1 MGLLDT
7 SLQIGRSSIMAHQ
20 LAMDV
25 VGNNL
30 ANASTEGYARQTT
43 DLRSAIGIRTME
55 GPYLGLGVNAESIQ
69 RLSDAYLEQR
79 LRNARSDSEAL
90 KTQSDMFQQLEGTF
104 NELSDSDL
112 STQIND
118 FFSALSTLQGNPEEM
133 SVRRSVV
140 ESAAML
146 TDSIRTLRTKIDE
159 LRTGLNAEI
168 TDAVSTVNSLTTEIA
183 QLNVEI
189 SRIEAGG
196 TETGGANALRDRR
209 DLLLGQLSD
218 LVATRVVETDNG
230 MVNVFAGADPLVMG
244 SRSYDLATEASTDD
258 GLPIA
263 NVVFAADG
271 RPLDAKGGKIQ
282 GLIDARDK
290 DIVEF
295 VDQLDTWTA
304 AFIDGFN
311 RIHSSGQGLDL
322 YASIAGTNGV
332 TDTAAALNAAG
343 LAFEPETGTF
353 EITVENTT
361 SGDKKTF
368 RIHVDLSATASDTTL
383 TSLVADINAAIGAQY
398 PQVRATIG
406 AGNTLRIASSA
417 PEIQFSFGNDTSGA
431 LSALGVNT
439 FFIGH
444 DSSDIALNPIIE
456 DNPGLIAAAKTDMPG
471 DNSNIADLLA
481 FQRQSSDALGGSS
494 IDTFY
499 QGIIATLGIR
509 SAAAQDRYTGSQAIE
524 SAIQS
529 QRESISG
536 VSIDEETVNLI
547 RYQSGYQAA
556 ARFISTVNDLIQ
568 VLLKM

>member
-1 MGLLDT
+1 MGLIDT

-30 ANASTEGYARQTT
+30 ANAATEGYARQAV
-43 DLRSAIGIRTME
+43 DLRSSLGIKTAE

-79 LRNARSDSEAL
+79 LRNARSDSEAF
-90 KTQSDMFQQLEGTF
+90 KAQSDMFQQLEGTF

-112 STQIND
+112 STQLND
-118 FFSALSTLQGNPEEM
+118 FFSALSSLQGNPEQL

-140 ESAAML
+140 ESAGML
-146 TDSIRTLRTKIDE
+146 TDSIRTLRSKIDE
-159 LRTGLNAEI
+159 LRTGINSEI
-168 TDAVSTVNSLTTEIA
+168 TDAVGSVNAITSEIS

-196 TETGGANALRDRR
+196 TQGGANALRDRR

-218 LVATRVVETDNG
+218 LVATRVVETGDG

-244 SRSYDLATEASTDD
+244 SRSYDLATETSSDNNVAVS
-258 GLPIA
+258 

-271 RPLDAKGGKIQ
+271 RPLAAKGGKIQ
-282 GLIDARDK
+282 GLVDARDK

-295 VDQLDTWTA
+295 VNQLDTWTS

-311 RIHSSGQGLDL
+311 KIHSSGQGLDL
-322 YASIAGTNGV
+322 YTSVTGTNGV
-332 TDTAAALNAAG
+332 TDPAAALSAAG
-343 LAFEPETGTF
+343 LAFNPVTGTF
-353 EITVENTT
+353 EINVENTT

-368 RIHVDLSATASDTTL
+368 RIHIDLSGAGTDTTL
-383 TSLVADINAAIGAQY
+383 ASLVADINAAIGAQY
-398 PQVRATIG
+398 PQIHAAVG
-406 AGNTLRIASSA
+406 AGNTLAITSSA
-417 PEIQFSFGNDTSGA
+417 PEVQFSFGNDTSGA

-439 FFIGH
+439 FFVGH

-456 DNPGLIAAAKTDMPG
+456 ADPGLIAAGKTNMPG
-471 DNSNIADLLA
+471 DNSNVADLLA
-481 FQRQSSDALGGSS
+481 FQRQSSDALGGASV
-494 IDTFY
+494 DTFY
-499 QGIIATLGIR
+499 QGIVATLGIR
-509 SAAAQDRYTGSQAIE
+509 SAAAQDRYTGSQAIK
-524 SAIQS
+524 SAVQG
-529 QRESISG
+529 QREAISG

>member
-20 LAMDV
+20 LAMNI

-30 ANASTEGYARQTT
+30 ANASTEGYARQAV
-43 DLRSAIGIRTME
+43 DLRSSLGIKTTE
-55 GPYLGLGVNAESIQ
+55 GPYLGLGVHAASIQ

-79 LRNARSDSEAL
+79 LRNARSDCEAL
-90 KTQSDMFQQLEGTF
+90 KTQSEIFQQLEGTF

-118 FFSALSTLQGNPEEM
+118 FFSALSNLQGNPEQL

-140 ESAAML
+140 ESAKTL
-146 TDSIRTLRTKIDE
+146 TDSIRMLRSRIDE
-159 LRTGLNAEI
+159 LRTGINAEI
-168 TDAVSTVNSLTTEIA
+168 TDAVGTVNALTTEIA

-196 TETGGANALRDRR
+196 AQTGGANALRDRR

-218 LVATRVVETDNG
+218 LVATRVVETDGG
-230 MVNVFAGADPLVMG
+230 MVSVLAGADPLVMG
-244 SRSYDLATEASTDD
+244 SRSYDLATETSSD
-258 GLPIA
+258 GDLPIT

-282 GLIDARDK
+282 GLVEARDK

-295 VDQLDTWTA
+295 ADQLDTWTA

-322 YASIAGTNGV
+322 YTGITGANGV
-332 TDTAAALNAAG
+332 TDPAAALNAAG
-343 LAFEPETGTF
+343 LAFDPATGTF
-353 EITVENTT
+353 EISVENTT

-368 RIHVDLSATASDTTL
+368 RIHVDLDGIGGDTTL
-383 TSLVADINAAIGAQY
+383 ASLISDINASIGAQY

-406 AGNTLRIASSA
+406 AGNTLAITSSA
-417 PEIQFSFGNDTSGA
+417 PEVQFSFGNDTSGA
-431 LSALGVNT
+431 LSALGINT
-439 FFIGH
+439 FFVGR
-444 DSSDIALNPIIE
+444 DSTDIALNPIIE
-456 DNPGLIAAAKTDMPG
+456 ADPGLIAAGKTHMPG
-471 DNSNIADLLA
+471 DNSNVADLLA
-481 FQRQSSDALGGSS
+481 FQRQPGDALGGAS

-509 SAAAQDRYTGSQAIE
+509 SSAAQDRYTGSEAIK
-524 SAIQS
+524 SAVQS
-529 QRESISG
+529 QREAISG

-568 VLLKM
+568 VLLQM